1 MEIKSFWIIVLRITG
16 IWLLIDSLS
25 VIGQFF
31 SSFFLLFTSEGMD
44 QVSTLA
50 AFISLV
56 IVVAVYFLCI
66 RLFIVKPAWLISK
79 LQLDQDFNEDK
90 LEIRS
95 DNETIIRIA
104 WVILGGVLITDGLP
118 NLVYEAYRFFQSQVI
133 FSEHIRT
140 PEIVLEI
147 AKCILAYFLIANN
160 KSFARF
166 IVSRLRQSDDII
178 DE

>member
-16 IWLLIDSLS
+16 IWLIIDSLG

-31 SSFFLLFTSEGMD
+31 SSFFILFTSDGMD
-44 QVSTLA
+44 QLTTIA
-50 AFISLV
+50 AFISLM

-66 RLFIVKPAWLISK
+66 RLFIVKPVWLISK
-79 LQLDQDFNEDK
+79 LKLDQDFNDSK
-90 LEIRS
+90 LEIRP
-95 DNETIIRIA
+95 DNETIIRMA
-104 WVILGGVLITDGLP
+104 SFILGGVLITDGLP
-118 NLVYEAYRFFQSQVI
+118 NLVYEAYRFFQSRVI

-147 AKCILAYFLIANN
+147 AKCILAYFLVANN

-166 IVSRLRQSDDII
+166 LSSRLKNNDLI